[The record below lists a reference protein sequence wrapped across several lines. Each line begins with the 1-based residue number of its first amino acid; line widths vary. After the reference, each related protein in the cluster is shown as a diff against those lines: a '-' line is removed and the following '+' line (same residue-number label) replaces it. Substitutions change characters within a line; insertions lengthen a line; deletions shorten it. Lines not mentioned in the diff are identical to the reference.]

1 MRKKNDVKKILAV
14 LDREYPQA
22 ACSLDHSGPLELL
35 VATILSAQCTDE
47 RVNKVTVGLFRKYKN
62 AADYAQ
68 ASLPELEADIR
79 STGFFRNKA
88 KSIKGLGQVLA
99 AEHQGRVPDTLDELI
114 RLPGVGRKT
123 ANVVLG
129 TAFDVPGLAVDTHV
143 GRIAQRLGLTQNK
156 DPVKIEYD
164 LMELIPKERWIRFGH
179 QLIAHGRR
187 VCTAR
192 RPQCPKCPLLKL
204 CPFGQEQ

>member
-22 ACSLDHSGPLELL
+22 GCSLDHSGPLELL

-47 RVNKVTVGLFRKYKN
+47 RVNRVTVGLFRKYKN

-99 AEHQGRVPDTLDELI
+99 AEYQGRVPDTLDELV

-129 TAFDVPGLAVDTHV
+129 TAFDVPGLVVDTHV
-143 GRIAQRLGLTQNK
+143 RRIAQRLGLTQDK
-156 DPVKIEYD
+156 DPVKIEYG
-164 LMELIPKERWIRFGH
+164 LMELIPKERWTRFGH
-179 QLIAHGRR
+179 QLIAHGRQ

-192 RPQCPKCPLLKL
+192 RPKCPKCPLLEI